1 MKNKIKIERFCIRL
15 LAGLAVVFACFI
27 LKTAS
32 AKADYYAQG
41 VLVSN
46 NLLASSTVAQIT
58 GFRATST
65 VPASTTASVQFSQNN
80 TDWYTSLGIKG
91 GWDSVASGAT
101 FIELRALNWISANF
115 YYRLKLETAS
125 STLTPTVADIGV
137 EYSDTYTPYTAPW
150 DGGYYREGALLST
163 NLLTGKTDVA
173 QITGFTAAAAVPAST
188 TLSATFSQDQI
199 NWYNSQGIKG
209 GWETLASGT
218 TAVDITALDW
228 KTAYFYYKTKF
239 TSASSTE
246 TPTASEV
253 RVDYSDTYT
262 APGGGAGY
270 FATGTIAS
278 TDLLAG
284 SGQNLTGNER
294 FGYDISSMPAGTAV
308 AAQFSRDNASWYN
321 SVGTLWGW
329 SSLSAGEHLNVDAAL
344 DLLGTGFAT
353 GTSFYYRLRL
363 TTSNSSLTPVVREI
377 RLLRREMKLNTKSLP
392 TSTVRVNT
400 PQVDRMTG
408 GLVGIWS
415 FNGSDISGATAFDR
429 SSGGHNGT
437 LTGGARLDSG
447 QLGQAVAFDGTASY
461 VSIGNVASGIKTV
474 AFWMKAEPAVSRKII
489 DFDGI
494 RQIEI
499 NSSSQIAATG
509 FPAPIVYV
517 NGVATT
523 SVNTDWRFV
532 AVTDTTGVNGTA
544 VDLGRVGSNYFKGVL
559 DEVRFYNIVLSPD
572 EIFSLYRLGSV
583 KIKR

>member
-1 MKNKIKIERFCIRL
+1 MVIKNKIKIL
-15 LAGLAVVFACFI
+15 LGLGLFAVAGFFAC
-27 LKTAS
+27 AAP

-46 NLLASSTVAQIT
+46 NLLATATVAQIIS
-58 GFRATST
+58 FRATST
-65 VPASTTASVQFSQNN
+65 IPASTTASVQFSQNN
-80 TDWYTSLGIKG
+80 TDWYTSLGAKG
-91 GWDSVASGAT
+91 GWEALASGTTA
-101 FIELRALNWISANF
+101 IELRALNWTSANF

-125 STLTPTVADIGV
+125 STLTPVVADIGV

-163 NLLTGKTDVA
+163 NLLSGKTDVA
-173 QITGFTAAAAVPAST
+173 QITGFTATAGVPAST
-188 TLSATFSQDQI
+188 TLSITFSQDLV
-199 NWYNSQGIKG
+199 NWYNSLGIKG

-218 TAVDITALDW
+218 TAIGLTDLNWTTAN
-228 KTAYFYYKTKF
+228 FYYKTKF
-239 TSASSTE
+239 TTASSTQ

-253 RVDYSDTYT
+253 EVTYSDTYT

-270 FATGTIAS
+270 FATGTVAS

-284 SGQNLTGNER
+284 TGQVLTAKER
-294 FGYDISSMPAGTAV
+294 FGYDISSLPSGTAV

-321 SVGTLWGW
+321 TSGTLWGW
-329 SSLSAGEHLNVDAAL
+329 DSLSAGEHLNVDAAL

-363 TTSNSSLTPVVREI
+363 TTNNSSLTPVVREI
-377 RLLRREMKLNTKSLP
+377 RLLRREMRLNAGSAS
-392 TSTVRVNT
+392 STVRVNT

-415 FNGSDISGATAFDR
+415 FNGKDTSGATAFDR

-447 QLGQAVAFDGTASY
+447 QLGQAVAFDGATGY

-474 AFWMKAEPAVSRKII
+474 AFWMKAEPAVSRKIM
-489 DFDGI
+489 DFDGT

-499 NSSSQIAATG
+499 NGAGQIAATG
-509 FPAPIVYV
+509 WPAPTIYV
-517 NGVATT
+517 NGVATS

-532 AVTDTTGVNGTA
+532 AVTDATGVNGTA
-544 VDLGRVGSNYFKGVL
+544 VDLGRVGAGYFKGVL
-559 DEVRFYNIVLSPD
+559 DEVRFYNIALTPD
-572 EIFSLYRLGSV
+572 EIFALYRLGYV

>member
-1 MKNKIKIERFCIRL
+1 MGEIKKKNFL
-15 LAGLAVVFACFI
+15 LLLGGFAVLTFFFLA
-27 LKTAS
+27 S
-32 AKADYYAQG
+32 PAKADYYAQG
-41 VLVSN
+41 ALLST
-46 NLLASSTVAQIT
+46 NLLDGLSDVAQIT

-91 GWDSVASGAT
+91 GWETLASGTT
-101 FIELRALNWISANF
+101 FIELRALNWTSANF

-125 STLTPTVADIGV
+125 STLTPAVADIGV

-150 DGGYYREGALLST
+150 DGGYYAEGALLSD
-163 NLLTGKTDVA
+163 NLLSGKTDVA
-173 QITGFTAAAAVPAST
+173 QITGFTAVAAVPGST
-188 TLSATFSQDQI
+188 TLAVQFSQEQS

-218 TAVDITALDW
+218 TAINLIDLNWT
-228 KTAYFYYKTKF
+228 TAYFYYKTKF
-239 TSASSTE
+239 TSASSTQ

-253 RVDYSDTYT
+253 EVTYSDTYT

-270 FATGTIAS
+270 FATGTVAS

-284 SGQNLTGNER
+284 TGQALTGNER

-308 AAQFSRDNASWYN
+308 AAQFSRDNASWYS

-329 SSLSAGEHLNVDAAL
+329 SNLSAGEHLNVDAAL
-344 DLLGTGFAT
+344 DLAGFSTTTGA
-353 GTSFYYRLRL
+353 SFYYRLRL

-377 RLLRREMKLNTKSLP
+377 RLLRRETKLNSSSRP
-392 TSTVRVNT
+392 ASSTVTVNT

-415 FNGSDISGATAFDR
+415 FNGADIFGATAFDR
-429 SSGGHNGT
+429 SGGGHNGT
-437 LTGGARLDSG
+437 LVGARLDSG
-447 QLGQAVAFDGTASY
+447 QLGQALAFDGTASY
-461 VSIGNVASGIKTV
+461 VSIGNVASNIKTI
-474 AFWMKAEPAVSRKII
+474 AFWMKAEPAVSRKIM
-489 DFDGI
+489 DFDGT

-499 NSSSQIAATG
+499 NGSSQIAATG
-509 FPAPIVYV
+509 FTAPVVYV
-517 NGVATT
+517 NGVATS

-544 VDLGRVGSNYFKGVL
+544 VDLGRVGSGYFKGML
-559 DEVRFYNIVLSPD
+559 DEVRFYNRVMSAE
-572 EIFSLYRLGSV
+572 EIFSLYRLGSMR
-583 KIKR
+583 IKR